1 MIIIANGLH
10 NNTMPRRLFVSHN
23 VSNSAAGGKQ
33 DRMPYRLTLLTGA
46 LAAIA
51 AATGLIWPGM
61 YRDNTFVTAAWR
73 GNDAVTLF
81 VALPLLFAAMARAR
95 SGGLAA
101 RLVWLGA
108 LDYLMYNYA
117 FYLFG
122 AAFNRL
128 FLLYC
133 ALFGLSAYAMLFAF
147 LAIGE
152 AGSSGAPAFP
162 AIPAIPAAP
171 GARRNRGMALAQGY
185 AVFVAAGLSLIY
197 VAQSLAFIVT
207 GALPAIVERTG
218 HPTSVVFALDLTLLV
233 PALVL
238 GALWTRRGNRWGPV
252 LLGMSVVKGPLY
264 TLVLTAGSWAAH
276 GAGIPGASAEIP
288 LWIVLTAL
296 GGIACAGFF
305 HAIGDSVDLG
315 DRRGRRKEA

>member
-23 VSNSAAGGKQ
+23 VSNSAAGGKH

-61 YRDNTFVTAAWR
+61 YRDNAFVTAAWR

-108 LDYLMYNYA
+108 LDYLMYNFA

-133 ALFGLSAYAMLFAF
+133 ALFGLSAYAMVFAF
-147 LAIGE
+147 LAIG
-152 AGSSGAPAFP
+152 AAQPGAPAVP
-162 AIPAIPAAP
+162 AVGRRP
-171 GARRNRGMALAQGY
+171 GLRWNRGMALAQGY
-185 AVFVAAGLSLIY
+185 AVFVAAGLSFIY
-197 VAQSLAFIVT
+197 VAQSVAFIVT
-207 GALPAIVERTG
+207 GVLPAIVERTG